1 VLLRRKAAWRR
12 RGVGGG
18 HDQRAFAS
26 TKESGLMCGIAG
38 IVGSSRRP
46 VDEAV
51 LRTMNDALWHRG
63 PDDDGYFVRDQ
74 VGLAMRR
81 LSIIDVAG
89 GRQPIHNEDKSVW
102 VVYNGEIYNHDE
114 LRTDLENRGHHF
126 YTRSDTETL
135 VHLYEEYGDEGVNRV
150 RGMFAYALWDERRA
164 RLLLA
169 RDRLGIKPLYYGWH
183 DGRLFFAS
191 ELRSFRG
198 VPGFPHVLNAASVER
213 YLAYLYVPGPDTI
226 WRDVLELPPAH
237 YLVYEDGATKQ
248 HRYWDVVYRA
258 ESIVPAP
265 EWRERFL
272 AQFRNSVKSHLMS
285 EVPLGAFLS
294 GGIDSSAMVAV
305 MAQESR
311 GPVKTF
317 SIGYD
322 GEGAFQDERRYAR
335 VVAERYGTEHHEF
348 VVAPDIVDLLPDLVG
363 TMEQPFADS
372 SVIPNYYISKLTRRH
387 VTVALSGL
395 GGDEIGGGYQRYLG
409 MLWAERYGQL
419 PSALRPKWLG
429 AAMARVPDVR
439 SGRRWIDQA
448 KRLFAAIELS
458 PAERYAAMVTTFS
471 APERRRLLA
480 PDFAAAADID
490 VPERLVTHVFDS
502 GRADSV
508 LHAAMLADLGSYLP
522 GDLLAL
528 ADRVSMRHSL
538 EVRVPFLDHPLV
550 ELMAA
555 APDGLKV
562 RGRTKKVLMREAFHD
577 LLPSSILTR
586 RKMGFSVPLALWLRT
601 SLRETL
607 NEILSPTEVRRVG
620 YLDLA
625 EVERVKGEHLSG
637 RANHESKLWALM
649 NLVTWQRRGGERRG

>member
-1 VLLRRKAAWRR
+1 
-12 RGVGGG
+12 
-18 HDQRAFAS
+18 
-26 TKESGLMCGIAG
+26 MCGIAG

-51 LRTMNDALWHRG
+51 LRGMNDALWRRG

-74 VGLAMRR
+74 IGLAMRR

-102 VVYNGEIYNHDE
+102 VVFNGEIYNHDE
-114 LRTDLENRGHHF
+114 LREDLQRRGHHF

-135 VHLYEEYGDEGVNRV
+135 VHVYEEFGDAGINRV
-150 RGMFAYALWDERRA
+150 RGMFAYALWDERRN

-169 RDRLGIKPLYYGWH
+169 RDRLGIKPLYYGLH

-191 ELRSFRG
+191 ELRAFRH
-198 VPGFPHVLNAASVER
+198 VPDFPHTLNPESVER
-213 YLAYLYVPGPDTI
+213 YLTYLYVPGPETI
-226 WRDVLELPPAH
+226 WKDVVELPPAH
-237 YLVYEDGATKQ
+237 YLVYEGGVASQ
-248 HRYWDVVYRA
+248 HEYWDVMYRA
-258 ESIVPAP
+258 ERQVPAT

-272 AQFRNSVKSHLMS
+272 AQFRSSVKSHLMS

-305 MAQESR
+305 MAQESAN
-311 GPVKTF
+311 PVKTF
-317 SIGYD
+317 SIGYE
-322 GEGAFQDERRYAR
+322 GQGAFQDERPYAR

-348 VVAPDIVDLLPDLVG
+348 VVTPDIADLLPDLID

-372 SVIPNYYISKLTRRH
+372 SVIPNYYISKLTRQH

-409 MLWAERYGQL
+409 MLWAERYGRL
-419 PSALRPKWLG
+419 PGVLRPAWLE
-429 AAMARVPDVR
+429 AAMRRLPDVR

-448 KRLFAAIELS
+448 KRFFATTRLQ
-458 PAERYAAMVTTFS
+458 PAARYAAMVTTFS
-471 APERRRLLA
+471 AVDRQRLLA
-480 PDFAAAADID
+480 PDFVAQAATGDAQK
-490 VPERLVTHVFDS
+490 LVTEVFGS
-502 GRADSV
+502 GHADSI

-550 ELMAA
+550 ELMAGV
-555 APDGLKV
+555 PDSLKV
-562 RGRTKKVLMREAFHD
+562 HGRVKKVLMREAFRG
-577 LLPSSILTR
+577 LLPPSILGR
-586 RKMGFSVPLALWLRT
+586 RKVGFSVPLAVWLRT
-601 SLRETL
+601 DLRGLLQDLLSESAVRSL
-607 NEILSPTEVRRVG
+607 G
-620 YLDLA
+620 YLHYG
-625 EVERVKGEHLSG
+625 EVERIKAEHLAEH
-637 RANHESKLWALM
+637 ANHESKLWALM
-649 NLVTWQRRGGERRG
+649 NLVRWHHRGQDGRA